1 MIWVP
6 IQVVMEIL
14 YRLYTY
20 PLSYDLRS
28 NISRDRDILVSSNVL
43 TELLSGLQ
51 YK

>member
-1 MIWVP
+1 MIWVLL
-6 IQVVMEIL
+6 QVVIGTF
-14 YRLYTY
+14 YSLYTY

-28 NISRDRDILVSSNVL
+28 NISRDQDILVSTNVL